1 MKKTMVSLQ
10 AFLSFLPRTL
20 SRAQIPPSPSPS
32 LADSL
37 LENQNVSVTFILPFL
52 SIFFALSTI
61 CGVLDRLLL
70 LDYITQVPMLIYCQV
85 LY

>member
-1 MKKTMVSLQ
+1 MKKTVVSLQ

-32 LADSL
+32 PSLAGSL

-70 LDYITQVPMLIYCQV
+70 LDYITQVPMLV
-85 LY
+85 